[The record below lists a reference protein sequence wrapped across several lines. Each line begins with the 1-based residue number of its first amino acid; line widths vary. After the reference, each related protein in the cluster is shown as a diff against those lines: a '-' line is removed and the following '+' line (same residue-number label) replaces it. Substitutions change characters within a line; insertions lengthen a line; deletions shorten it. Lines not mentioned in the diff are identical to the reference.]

1 MQAAQRAS
9 AHCQSLA
16 KQLQEA
22 KEEILAIG
30 SKNTAAARA
39 ARSSPGPPRSAEPAS
54 ARTANQSTVIQF
66 DMDSPPK
73 LLQSPQGDG
82 ARTNDALASMQEELA
97 KETKMKEQALAELE
111 VARELAAKAMLL
123 VEKAGTPGTSPS
135 AKRDPPQ
142 TSQSPSSSGSGVS
155 GVLQGWARICSSCM
169 SQSADW
175 LFSAKSAN
183 KAIYNILADYYDPA
197 PPRSSNA
204 RSPQRPDA
212 RQTLDK
218 ICKVIDSRTGPLR
231 RQEQEL
237 QSLLKLMQGWEKQT
251 RALSQSRR
259 R

>member
-1 MQAAQRAS
+1 
-9 AHCQSLA
+9 
-16 KQLQEA
+16 
-22 KEEILAIG
+22 
-30 SKNTAAARA
+30 
-39 ARSSPGPPRSAEPAS
+39 
-54 ARTANQSTVIQF
+54 
-66 DMDSPPK
+66 
-73 LLQSPQGDG
+73 
-82 ARTNDALASMQEELA
+82 
-97 KETKMKEQALAELE
+97 
-111 VARELAAKAMLL
+111 
-123 VEKAGTPGTSPS
+123 
-135 AKRDPPQ
+135 
-142 TSQSPSSSGSGVS
+142 
-155 GVLQGWARICSSCM
+155 M

-183 KAIYNILADYYDPA
+183 KAIYNILADYYGPA

>member
-1 MQAAQRAS
+1 
-9 AHCQSLA
+9 
-16 KQLQEA
+16 
-22 KEEILAIG
+22 
-30 SKNTAAARA
+30 
-39 ARSSPGPPRSAEPAS
+39 
-54 ARTANQSTVIQF
+54 
-66 DMDSPPK
+66 
-73 LLQSPQGDG
+73 
-82 ARTNDALASMQEELA
+82 MQEELA
-97 KETKMKEQALAELE
+97 KETKMKEQAMAELA

-142 TSQSPSSSGSGVS
+142 NSQSPPSSSSGVS

-218 ICKVIDSRTGPLR
+218 ICKVIDSRSGSLR